1 MIALSTA
8 SDSRP
13 GLFVPCASEFIAK
26 LSEKQ
31 HESLCSKDELFLR
44 LVPAEYKE
52 AEKVMAMV
60 KANRN
65 R

>member
-31 HESLCSKDELFLR
+31 HETLCSKDELFLR
-44 LVPAEYKE
+44 LVPA
-52 AEKVMAMV
+52 VQMIL
-60 KANRN
+60 RP
-65 R
+65 